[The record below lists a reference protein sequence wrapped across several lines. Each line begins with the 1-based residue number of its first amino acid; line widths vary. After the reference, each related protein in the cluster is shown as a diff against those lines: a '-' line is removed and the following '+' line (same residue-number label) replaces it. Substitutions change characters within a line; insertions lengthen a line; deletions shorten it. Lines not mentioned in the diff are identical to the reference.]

1 MADQTGSDEASSASV
16 EVSRVIERPVG
27 DVFRFFAEQHVRNH
41 PRWDPDI
48 ELENATGGPVGVGT
62 VIRRRNTRYDEPVEG
77 TMEVTEYEPNRVMGT
92 VIKEGGFEMS
102 GRATFEDLGPE
113 RTRLTQSVEL
123 PESLDEELVRSKM
136 ERSSRRIGELIEA
149 EDDDD

>member
-1 MADQTGSDEASSASV
+1 MADQTDSNEASSANV

-48 ELENATGGPVGVGT
+48 ELEEETGGPMGVGT

-77 TMEVTEYEPNRVMGT
+77 TMEITEYEPDRVMGT
-92 VIKEGGFEMS
+92 VIREGGFEMA
-102 GRATFEDLGPE
+102 GRARFEELGPE

-123 PESLDEELVRSKM
+123 PESFDEKLVRSKM
-136 ERSSRRIGELIEA
+136 ERSSRRIRELIEG
-149 EDDDD
+149 EDEND

>member
-1 MADQTGSDEASSASV
+1 MVDKTGSDEAGSASV

-48 ELENATGGPVGVGT
+48 ELEEGTGGPMGVGT

-92 VIKEGGFEMS
+92 VIREGGFEMS
-102 GRATFEDLGPE
+102 GRATLEELGPE
-113 RTRLTQSVEL
+113 RTRLTQSAEF
-123 PESLDEELVRSKM
+123 PESLDEELIRSKM
-136 ERSSRRIGELIEA
+136 ERSSRRIRELIEG
-149 EDDDD
+149 ENEND